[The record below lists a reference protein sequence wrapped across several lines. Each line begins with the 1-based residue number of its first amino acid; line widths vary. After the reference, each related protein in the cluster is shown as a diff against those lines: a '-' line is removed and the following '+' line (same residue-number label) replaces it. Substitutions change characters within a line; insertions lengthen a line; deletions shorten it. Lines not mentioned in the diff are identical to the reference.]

1 MGFILIVVSMAA
13 FPFLWTRKNPKLCD
27 IAESKLS
34 PSAEHWFGTSV
45 NGCDYYAH
53 AIHGARPSLL
63 IALIATLGIT
73 FLGVMFGML
82 AGYFG
87 GWVDTIISRV
97 IDIIYSLPFLL
108 GALVILGILRQS
120 ELLHSDEW
128 FTQVAVVAVV
138 LIVLGWVGVARIMRG
153 SVLSAKNLDY
163 VQAAKSLGASNSR
176 LMFRHILPNAIAPV
190 VVVATISLGGFIAA
204 EATLTFLGAGLQPPA
219 VSWGTMI
226 AGHFDYFN
234 DYKYLVLIPCALLV
248 PTVLSF
254 ILAGDALRDALD
266 PKLR

>member
-1 MGFILIVVSMAA
+1 LIREA
-13 FPFLWTRKNPKLCD
+13 
-27 IAESKLS
+27 KLS
-34 PSAEHWFGTSV
+34 ASADHWFGTSV
-45 NGCDYYAH
+45 PGCDYFAH

-63 IALIATLGIT
+63 LALIATLGIT
-73 FLGVMFGML
+73 LIGGTMGML

-87 GWVDTIISRV
+87 GWVDTIISRI
-97 IDIIYSLPFLL
+97 IDIVFSLPFLL
-108 GALVILGILRQS
+108 GALVFLGLLRQS
-120 ELLHSDEW
+120 TIFKGGGGDPTWQTLK
-128 FTQVAVVAVV
+128 QVLMIAIV
-138 LIVLGWVGVARIMRG
+138 LVSLGWVGVARIMRG

-163 VQAAKSLGASNSR
+163 VHAAKALGASNSR
-176 LMFRHILPNAIAPV
+176 MMFRHILPNAVAPV
-190 VVVATISLGGFIAA
+190 IVVATISLGSFIAA
-204 EATLTFLGAGLQPPA
+204 EATLTFLGVGLQAPA

-226 AGHFDYFN
+226 STHIAYFN